1 MNRLAEIETFIAV
14 VAAGSQLAAARH
26 LNIAVSAINRR
37 IHDLEE
43 RLGVE
48 LTYRTQQGT
57 TLTHY
62 GQTYYDRCLRVVADL
77 NEADAMIAGEM
88 QQSSGLIRIAVP
100 HALGAEQI
108 APIMNKFAVANP
120 EVHFEI
126 NVSDRQIDLVDE
138 QYDLAI
144 RIDGTEKPELEEEVL
159 YKVRYRLCASPTFWQ
174 THGLPKSPDDLI
186 GLPALAYQTGKGTKL
201 WSFRN
206 SGGKLFKVPLT
217 TRYVA
222 NNGGYI
228 IEAAK
233 AGLGMALEPEFVC
246 GEALDTGALVPALDN
261 YQSYTRFAK
270 IVRANNRPPSLRV
283 QRFVEVL
290 RADLSQKFNDTPT

>member
-14 VAAGSQLAAARH
+14 VDAGSQLGAAQH

-37 IHDLEE
+37 IHDLED

-62 GQTYYDRCLRVVADL
+62 GQTYYDRCLRIVADL

-88 QQSSGLIRIAVP
+88 HQSSGLIRIAVP
-100 HALGAEQI
+100 QALGAGHI
-108 APIMNKFAVANP
+108 APVMNKFAMANP
-120 EVHFEI
+120 DVHFEI
-126 NVSDRQIDLVDE
+126 DVSDRQIDLVDE

-159 YKVRYRLCASPTFWQ
+159 FKVRYRLCASPEFWRIN
-174 THGLPKSPDDLI
+174 GLPGSPNDLI
-186 GLPALAYQTGKGTKL
+186 GLPALAYQTGRGTKL

-206 SGGKLFKVPLT
+206 SDGKLFKVPLT

-228 IEAAK
+228 VEAAK

-246 GEALDTGALVPALDN
+246 GKALEAGALVPALDD

-290 RADLSQKFNDTPT
+290 RTDFSQKFGDTLK